1 MVKFT
6 PRLLIGLTGGI
17 ASGKTSVSNL
27 FAAKGVPIIDADV
40 LARQALALGSPLLN
54 QVFDHFGT
62 NLQLEDGSLDRQ
74 QLRVIVFN
82 NSQAKEWLEQLVHP
96 WVEQQILEQLQ
107 TTSGPYTLLSSPLLL
122 ESGQQKLVDRVLVV
136 DIPTELQIA
145 RGSSRDANSPELIQK
160 IMAQQISRSARL
172 AQADDLIDNSGDLT
186 ALQQQVDVWHQR
198 YLNLAAQLKLNGLK

>member
-186 ALQQQVDVWHQR
+186 ALQQQVDMWHQR